1 MHGKTAI
8 VTGATNGI
16 GKVTALEL
24 ARKGARVIVVGR
36 NPVRVTG
43 TVDEIKAATGQNQ
56 VSGEVADLT
65 LMAAVRDLANRITA
79 NYPRI
84 DVLINN
90 AGALF
95 PQRQLTTEGLEM
107 TFALNHMSYF
117 LLTNLLLD
125 AIIGSAPAR
134 IINVSSDMHMQSAVD
149 LDNLQAE
156 GFYNPV
162 GHYGRTKGMNI
173 LFTREL
179 AWRLATRG
187 VNVDQVTVN
196 TLHPGM
202 VDSNFFQSK
211 SGLITQMIMG
221 GITLFGRLSGRMVS
235 PEQGAQTSIYL
246 ASSPEVAGVTGRYFV
261 NCHEEPVSAACQDA
275 ATARRLWEISERMA
289 DLSSVEARAANRG
302 APVVT

>member
-1 MHGKTAI
+1 MQGKTAVI
-8 VTGATNGI
+8 TGATNGI
-16 GKVTALEL
+16 GKITALEL

-36 NPVRVTG
+36 NPARVSSTIN
-43 TVDEIKAATGQNQ
+43 EIKTATGQDH

-65 LMAAVRDLANRITA
+65 LMADVRDLARRIEA

-95 PQRQLTTEGLEM
+95 PRRQTTAEGLEM

-125 AIIGSAPAR
+125 TMITSAPAR
-134 IINVSSDMHMQSAVD
+134 IINVSSDLHTANAVD

-179 AWRLATRG
+179 ARRLAIRG
-187 VNVDQVTVN
+187 IGAEQVTVN
-196 TLHPGM
+196 ALHPGM
-202 VDSNFFQSK
+202 VDSGFFQGK
-211 SGLITQMIMG
+211 RGLTASMIMR

-235 PEQGAQTSIYL
+235 PEQGAQTSLYL
-246 ASSPEVAGVTGRYFV
+246 ASSPEVVGVTGRYFA
-261 NCHEEPVSAACQDA
+261 NCREARASAACQDDDA
-275 ATARRLWEISERMA
+275 ARRLWEISERMA
-289 DLSSVEARAANRG
+289 DLSSVEASAADRG
-302 APVVT
+302 APAVA